1 MKKTIICTVCPNG
14 CEVVAEYTSRDDVK
28 LSGNRCRR
36 GIEYCINECFDPKR
50 TFTSS
55 VAING
60 AARRRMPVRT
70 TAPIS
75 KDLLF
80 ACAEELK
87 KIALEAPVVCGQTV
101 AANILGTGV
110 DLVACMTLDKKEN

>member
-14 CEVVAEYTSRDDVK
+14 CEVIAEYTSKDDVK
-28 LSGNRCRR
+28 LEGNRCKR
-36 GIEYCINECFDPKR
+36 GVEYCINECFDPKR

-55 VAING
+55 VAISG
-60 AARRRMPVRT
+60 ANRRRMPVRT
-70 TAPIS
+70 SAPIP
-75 KDLLF
+75 KDMLF

-87 KIALEAPVVCGQTV
+87 KISLDAPVACGETV
-101 AANILGTGV
+101 AADILGTGV

>member
-28 LSGNRCRR
+28 LSGNRCKR

-87 KIALEAPVVCGQTV
+87 KIALDAPVVCGQTV
-101 AANILGTGV
+101 ASNILGTGV

>member
-14 CEVVAEYTSRDDVK
+14 CEVVAEYTSKDDVK
-28 LSGNRCRR
+28 LTGNRCKR
-36 GIEYCINECFDPKR
+36 GVEYCINECFDPKR

-55 VAING
+55 VAISG
-60 AARRRMPVRT
+60 ANRRRMPVRT
-70 TAPIS
+70 SAPIP
-75 KDLLF
+75 KDMLF

-87 KIALEAPVVCGQTV
+87 KISLEAPVVCGQTV
-101 AANILGTGV
+101 AADFLGTGA

>member
-14 CEVVAEYTSRDDVK
+14 CEVVAEYTSKDDVK
-28 LSGNRCRR
+28 LSGNRCKR

-55 VAING
+55 VAIKG

-70 TAPIS
+70 TAPIP
-75 KDLLF
+75 KAQLF
-80 ACAEELK
+80 ACAEALRGVT
-87 KIALEAPVVCGQTV
+87 LEAPVACGQV
-101 AANILGTGV
+101 VIPNVLGSGA
-110 DLVACMTLDKKEN
+110 DLVACMSLDKKED

>member
-60 AARRRMPVRT
+60 ATRRRMPVRT

-75 KDLLF
+75 KALLF

>member
-14 CEVVAEYTSRDDVK
+14 CEVIAEYTSRDDVK
-28 LSGNRCRR
+28 LSGNRCKR

>member
-28 LSGNRCRR
+28 LSGNRCKR

-87 KIALEAPVVCGQTV
+87 KIALDAPVVCGQTV

>member
-1 MKKTIICTVCPNG
+1 MKMTIICTVCPNG
-14 CEVVAEYTSRDDVK
+14 CEVVAEYTSKDDVK
-28 LSGNRCRR
+28 LTGNRCKR
-36 GIEYCINECFDPKR
+36 GVEYCINECFDPKR

-55 VAING
+55 VAISG
-60 AARRRMPVRT
+60 ANRRRMPVRT
-70 TAPIS
+70 SAPIP
-75 KDLLF
+75 KDMLF

-87 KIALEAPVVCGQTV
+87 KIALDAPVVCGQTV

>member
-28 LSGNRCRR
+28 LSGNRCKR

>member
-14 CEVVAEYTSRDDVK
+14 CEVIAEYTSRDDVK